1 VRRDGEAFLREE
13 QFANW
18 HEFQGMPTAL
28 FITHFKDG
36 EKTMEIR
43 FDNVI
48 YNPGLADS
56 MFAPPAPSSK

>member
-1 VRRDGEAFLREE
+1 
-13 QFANW
+13 
-18 HEFQGMPTAL
+18 MPTAL

-56 MFAPPAPSSK
+56 LFAPPAPSSK